1 MTKIIAFEGIDGTGK
16 TVQMERLAE
25 RLTADGYRVLT
36 LSFPMY
42 DTFFGSLVG
51 RYLTAKDGVA
61 ANTVDGKSMA
71 VWFALDRFEAFKG
84 LDYSGYDVLL
94 INRYVLSNAVYQSIR
109 DCDLDKPDL
118 LDFCLTL
125 EHEHFGI
132 PRADL
137 HLVLDM
143 DLEEAAGNVDKK
155 GFRDYVGNARDVY
168 ESIDAIQLRA
178 RKKYREYAE
187 RMDSIAF
194 VPCMK
199 DGALESIDT
208 IAARIYAIVEPI
220 LDAETGK

>member
-16 TVQMERLAE
+16 TVQMERLREHLE
-25 RLTADGYRVLT
+25 RSGKRVMT

-71 VWFALDRFEAFKG
+71 LWFALDRFEAFRG

-109 DCDLDKPDL
+109 DCDLDKPDI

-132 PRADL
+132 PRADIN
-137 HLVLDM
+137 LVLDM
-143 DLEEAAGNVDKK
+143 DVEEAAGNVDKK

-168 ESIDAIQLRA
+168 ESIDSIQLRA
-178 RKKYREYAE
+178 RKKYQEYAK
-187 RMDSIAF
+187 RMDGVVF

-199 DGALESIDT
+199 DGKLEPIET
-208 IAARIYAIVEPI
+208 IAARIQAIVEER
-220 LDAETGK
+220 L